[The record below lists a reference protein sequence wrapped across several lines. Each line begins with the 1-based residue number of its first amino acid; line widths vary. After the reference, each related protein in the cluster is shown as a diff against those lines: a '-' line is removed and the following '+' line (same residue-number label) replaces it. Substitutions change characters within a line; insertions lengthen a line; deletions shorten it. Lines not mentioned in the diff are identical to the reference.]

1 MFLFTS
7 LQTPAPAKAIKNLVF
22 EEEKSS
28 DNESS
33 DPSLEPSNP
42 VESLGQFVGAILVI
56 AGAREV
62 AGPEAGEQ
70 QGQEEVEDDQV
81 ANDDGGEEE
90 GDTDLT
96 NQKTVLC
103 HVTHLPRTCQQG
115 ASQDSRW
122 QDHSSPLTA

>member
-7 LQTPAPAKAIKNLVF
+7 LQTPAPSKAIKNLVF

-56 AGAREV
+56 AGTREV
-62 AGPEAGEQ
+62 AGSEAGEQ
-70 QGQEEVEDDQV
+70 QGQEEVEDDEV
-81 ANDDGGEEE
+81 CHEDCGHEVWNADGAIEEDAVPHGLYPLSAQHSE
-90 GDTDLT
+90 
-96 NQKTVLC
+96 
-103 HVTHLPRTCQQG
+103 H
-115 ASQDSRW
+115 
-122 QDHSSPLTA
+122 DHET

>member
-7 LQTPAPAKAIKNLVF
+7 LQTPAPSKAIKNLVF

-62 AGPEAGEQ
+62 AGSEAGEQ
-70 QGQEEVEDDQV
+70 QGQEEVEDDEV

-96 NQKTVLC
+96 NQKTVLIW
-103 HVTHLPRTCQQG
+103 TDQ
-115 ASQDSRW
+115 SEDSIIMNWPIRR
-122 QDHSSPLTA
+122 QY